1 MEIAV
6 LALGCFWGP
15 EIKFSKIDGIIKTEV
30 GYCGGNSSITTYKE
44 VCTGNT
50 NHAEVVKL
58 DFDEKIITYEKI
70 LKIFF
75 QIHDPTTLNS
85 QGPDFGT
92 QYRSE
97 IFYLNDNQ
105 KMIAEKVLNEV
116 NERLSGK
123 VVTKISL
130 LKNYCPAEEY
140 HQKYLESLH
149 IPGAIFFDIDENSR
163 KDTALPH
170 MLVDQMS
177 WDKIVSNMGIKKNDE
192 IVIYDNSDVISSCR
206 GWFNFIYY
214 GHDPKLINVLNGGL
228 RKWLKE
234 KKKVTDEISNI
245 DKSDYKGSE
254 RKDLVKS
261 KQAIDQNIDEKIFTL
276 IDARS
281 RERFEGKIPEPR
293 KGLRSGCIKN
303 SFCIP
308 FNDCLNDDKTF
319 KNKDQ
324 LKKIFKT
331 SIENL
336 EQKKI
341 VFSCGSGVTACVLAL
356 AYSLIND
363 KYLPCIYDG
372 SWAEYGLI

>member
-70 LKIFF
+70 LKTFF

-85 QGPDFGT
+85 QGPEFGT

-140 HQKYLESLH
+140 HQKYLEK
-149 IPGAIFFDIDENSR
+149 R
-163 KDTALPH
+163 
-170 MLVDQMS
+170 
-177 WDKIVSNMGIKKNDE
+177 
-192 IVIYDNSDVISSCR
+192 
-206 GWFNFIYY
+206 
-214 GHDPKLINVLNGGL
+214 
-228 RKWLKE
+228 
-234 KKKVTDEISNI
+234 
-245 DKSDYKGSE
+245 
-254 RKDLVKS
+254 
-261 KQAIDQNIDEKIFTL
+261 
-276 IDARS
+276 
-281 RERFEGKIPEPR
+281 
-293 KGLRSGCIKN
+293 
-303 SFCIP
+303 
-308 FNDCLNDDKTF
+308 
-319 KNKDQ
+319 
-324 LKKIFKT
+324 
-331 SIENL
+331 
-336 EQKKI
+336 
-341 VFSCGSGVTACVLAL
+341 
-356 AYSLIND
+356 
-363 KYLPCIYDG
+363 
-372 SWAEYGLI
+372 

>member
-97 IFYLNDNQ
+97 IFYMNDNQ
-105 KMIAEKVLNEV
+105 KMIAERVLNEV

-140 HQKYLESLH
+140 HQKYLEK
-149 IPGAIFFDIDENSR
+149 R
-163 KDTALPH
+163 
-170 MLVDQMS
+170 
-177 WDKIVSNMGIKKNDE
+177 
-192 IVIYDNSDVISSCR
+192 
-206 GWFNFIYY
+206 
-214 GHDPKLINVLNGGL
+214 
-228 RKWLKE
+228 
-234 KKKVTDEISNI
+234 
-245 DKSDYKGSE
+245 
-254 RKDLVKS
+254 
-261 KQAIDQNIDEKIFTL
+261 
-276 IDARS
+276 
-281 RERFEGKIPEPR
+281 
-293 KGLRSGCIKN
+293 
-303 SFCIP
+303 
-308 FNDCLNDDKTF
+308 
-319 KNKDQ
+319 
-324 LKKIFKT
+324 
-331 SIENL
+331 
-336 EQKKI
+336 
-341 VFSCGSGVTACVLAL
+341 
-356 AYSLIND
+356 
-363 KYLPCIYDG
+363 
-372 SWAEYGLI
+372 